1 MAQNKEKKTEWK
13 KRAKEMETIKI
24 TRTIKRKRKENK
36 KMIIKRRKV
45 GEILVQWH

>member
-1 MAQNKEKKTEWK
+1 ME

-36 KMIIKRRKV
+36 KKIIKSRKQEKCSYS
-45 GEILVQWH
+45 GNEDMN

>member
-1 MAQNKEKKTEWK
+1 ME

-36 KMIIKRRKV
+36 MIIKRRKA
-45 GEILVQWH
+45 GETLVQWH